1 MHDVRARFK
10 QVWYRLDNLVGQ
22 YAKNMGINITT
33 LFVLELLAEETECY
47 TQKILCEKLMLPKQ
61 LVNSIIKTFWE
72 EGYVELKE
80 AKDRRHKNIRLT
92 PKGKSYAE
100 SILIPFHMADQR
112 AWDTF
117 TDSELNAIT
126 ASLEKYEKAME
137 ENLAVSVAQTQQPL
151 L

>member
-1 MHDVRARFK
+1 MHDVRTRFK

-33 LFVLELLAEETECY
+33 LFVLELLAEEDGLY

-61 LVNSIIKTFWE
+61 LVYSVIKTFWE
-72 EGYVELKE
+72 QGYVELTE

-92 PKGKSYAE
+92 TSGKAYAE
-100 SILIPFHMADQR
+100 SILVPFHSADER

-117 TDSELNAIT
+117 TDAELTAIT
-126 ASLEKYEKAME
+126 MALEKYEKAME
-137 ENLAVSVAQTQQPL
+137 ANLIS
-151 L
+151 

>member
-10 QVWYRLDNLVGQ
+10 QVWYRLDNLIGQ

-33 LFVLELLAEETECY
+33 LFVLELLAEENEPY

-72 EGYVELKE
+72 QDYVELKE

-92 PKGKSYAE
+92 PKGKAYAE
-100 SILIPFHMADQR
+100 SILTPFHSADER
-112 AWDTF
+112 AWGTF
-117 TDSELNAIT
+117 TDAELNAIT

-137 ENLAVSVAQTQQPL
+137 ENLDITTATKYS
-151 L
+151 